1 MMDLFKYVIVN
12 MEVLIVS
19 RYTTM
24 IEMLIV
30 MKILAK
36 KNASKNKKQ

>member
-1 MMDLFKYVIVN
+1 MVDLYKYVIAN
-12 MEVLIVS
+12 MEVLIVN

-36 KNASKNKKQ
+36 KNASKSKK